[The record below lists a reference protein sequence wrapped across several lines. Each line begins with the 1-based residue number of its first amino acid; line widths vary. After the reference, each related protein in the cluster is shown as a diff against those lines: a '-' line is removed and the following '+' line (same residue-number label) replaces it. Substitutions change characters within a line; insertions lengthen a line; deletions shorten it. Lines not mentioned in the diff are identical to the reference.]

1 MTGQVGKSIAK
12 ILLSLLIS
20 SSCWAGLG
28 DLPIQHGGRVKPF
41 DSFSREMLSLLWG
54 KESYIDRAAT
64 EVVFSWLLIPEV
76 WENTAFILIRHN
88 GLREAMNLEH
98 ERLYYKPVEILTN
111 DRLGLLIQELKNK
124 RDAQE
129 KLNPFDQAVQTL
141 ENQISAFHAVR
152 LGLAIT
158 IQPSTDSSNWKNITE
173 LDEEY
178 RDKFKAITDSFIS
191 LATSSA
197 KNEGAAVL
205 QAQSTLDASVENY
218 IQAIETKF
226 SDYSHRNKLRAEV
239 HYNNFHPFR
248 WAWVSYFL
256 ALVFFSFAYFGTK
269 ENWGRIGWSITAVGF
284 LLHVWGFSLRVY
296 ILERAPVTNMFETVV
311 WVALGTLILAAILY
325 RKSRAKILPVAAT
338 MVTTLSL
345 ILCDVSSSVLDDAL
359 TPLEPVLRDNFWLLT
374 HVVIIVS
381 SYAAFFLAFFIGDV
395 LLFYFLRDEEKYK
408 DKIKSGV
415 QAIYRC
421 IQVGVVLLAAG
432 VILGGVWADYSW
444 GRFWGWDP
452 KETWAFIALLGY
464 LAILHGR
471 LIGLLKDYGLA
482 ASAVLS
488 FSLVIMAWYGVNF
501 VLGAGLH
508 TYGFGAGGVEY
519 VAGFVAAHL
528 LFVTYVT
535 TLRQSRRKTMK
546 T

>member
-1 MTGQVGKSIAK
+1 MNKIKSK
-12 ILLSLLIS
+12 LMFVFMSCLIPIS
-20 SSCWAGLG
+20 AWSGLG

-41 DSFSREMLSLLWG
+41 DSFSRELLSLVWG
-54 KESYIDRAAT
+54 KETYNGRPASEI
-64 EVVFSWLLIPEV
+64 VFSWLLIPDE
-76 WENTAFILIRHN
+76 WENTEFLLIRHN

-98 ERLYYKPVEILTN
+98 DRLYYKPSEIMMN
-111 DRLGLLIQELKNK
+111 DRLSLLIQELKNK
-124 RDAQE
+124 RDSQE

-141 ENQISAFHAVR
+141 ENQLSAFHSVR
-152 LGLAIT
+152 MGLT
-158 IQPSTDSSNWKNITE
+158 LTVLPREGSPNWRNITE
-173 LDEEY
+173 LEAPY
-178 RDKFKAITDSFIS
+178 NDKFKAITDAFIV
-191 LATSSA
+191 LASSSA
-197 KNEGAAVL
+197 QAGKT
-205 QAQSTLDASVENY
+205 AQSAQAALDASVQSY
-218 IQAIETKF
+218 VQAVQEKYG
-226 SDYSHRNKLRAEV
+226 DYSHKNKIRAEV
-239 HYNNFHPFR
+239 HYNAFHPFR
-248 WAWVSYFL
+248 WAWVCYFL
-256 ALVFFSFAYFGTK
+256 ALIFFSFSYFGTK
-269 ENWGRIGWSITAVGF
+269 ESWGKIGWLLTGVGA
-284 LLHVWGFSLRVY
+284 LYHIWGFALRVY

-311 WVALGTLILAAILY
+311 WVALVTLLFAAILY
-325 RKSRAKILPVAAT
+325 RIYRAKILPVAA
-338 MVTTLSL
+338 MLVTTLSL

-395 LLFYFLRDEEKYK
+395 MLFYYLKDETRYK

-415 QAIYRC
+415 QSIYRC

-471 LIGLLKDYGLA
+471 IVGLLKDYGLI
-482 ASAVLS
+482 ASAVVS

-519 VAGFVAAHL
+519 VAAFVAIHL

-535 TLRQSRRKTMK
+535 TLRYNRLKAPKT
-546 T
+546 